1 MPLAAKKL
9 FNGVSTKVRV
19 EWSGNLALAVEQLIQ
34 QLDNQLGD
42 RRLQRP
48 EQNENQNGAQYTEQ
62 QDIVGN
68 DIGNECEQRGT
79 LPFTFFTF
87 LKGAKLI

>member
-1 MPLAAKKL
+1 M
-9 FNGVSTKVRV
+9 V
-19 EWSGNLALAVEQLIQ
+19 GNLALAVEQLIQ

-62 QDIVGN
+62 QEIVGN
-68 DIGNECEQRGT
+68 DIGTECEQRGT

>member
-1 MPLAAKKL
+1 M
-9 FNGVSTKVRV
+9 VM
-19 EWSGNLALAVEQLIQ
+19 
-34 QLDNQLGD
+34 
-42 RRLQRP
+42 RRID
-48 EQNENQNGAQYTEQ
+48 TEQ

>member
-1 MPLAAKKL
+1 M
-9 FNGVSTKVRV
+9 V
-19 EWSGNLALAVEQLIQ
+19 GNLALAVEQLIQ

-62 QDIVGN
+62 QNIV
-68 DIGNECEQRGT
+68 GNECEQRGT

>member
-1 MPLAAKKL
+1 M
-9 FNGVSTKVRV
+9 V
-19 EWSGNLALAVEQLIQ
+19 GNLALAVEQLIQ

-87 LKGAKLI
+87 LKRAKQIKKSVPFFALFCK

>member
-1 MPLAAKKL
+1 M
-9 FNGVSTKVRV
+9 V
-19 EWSGNLALAVEQLIQ
+19 GNLALAVEQLIQ

-48 EQNENQNGAQYTEQ
+48 EQNENLNGAQYTEQ

>member
-1 MPLAAKKL
+1 M
-9 FNGVSTKVRV
+9 V
-19 EWSGNLALAVEQLIQ
+19 GNLALAVEQLIQ

-48 EQNENQNGAQYTEQ
+48 EQDENQNGAQYTEQ

>member
-1 MPLAAKKL
+1 M
-9 FNGVSTKVRV
+9 V
-19 EWSGNLALAVEQLIQ
+19 GNLALAVEQLIQ

-42 RRLQRP
+42 RRLQCP

>member
-1 MPLAAKKL
+1 M
-9 FNGVSTKVRV
+9 V
-19 EWSGNLALAVEQLIQ
+19 GNLALAVEQLIQ

-48 EQNENQNGAQYTEQ
+48 EQYENQNGAPYTEQ

>member
-1 MPLAAKKL
+1 M
-9 FNGVSTKVRV
+9 V
-19 EWSGNLALAVEQLIQ
+19 GNLALAVEQLIQ

-48 EQNENQNGAQYTEQ
+48 EQDENQNGAQYTEQ
-62 QDIVGN
+62 QDVVGN

>member
-1 MPLAAKKL
+1 M
-9 FNGVSTKVRV
+9 V
-19 EWSGNLALAVEQLIQ
+19 GNLAL
-34 QLDNQLGD
+34 DNKIGD
-42 RRLQRP
+42 RRLQIP

-79 LPFTFFTF
+79 LPFTFLLF
-87 LKGAKLI
+87 

>member
-1 MPLAAKKL
+1 M
-9 FNGVSTKVRV
+9 V
-19 EWSGNLALAVEQLIQ
+19 GNLAFAVEQLIQ

-42 RRLQRP
+42 GRLQRP
-48 EQNENQNGAQYTEQ
+48 EQNENQNGAQYAEQ

-87 LKGAKLI
+87 LKGTKPI

>member
-1 MPLAAKKL
+1 M
-9 FNGVSTKVRV
+9 V
-19 EWSGNLALAVEQLIQ
+19 GNLALAVEQLIQ

-87 LKGAKLI
+87 LKGIWEYNNNINIFV

>member
-1 MPLAAKKL
+1 M
-9 FNGVSTKVRV
+9 V
-19 EWSGNLALAVEQLIQ
+19 GNLALAVEQLIQ
-34 QLDNQLGD
+34 QLDKLLGD